1 MKNLKSVITFKGEGI
16 PLSEIAITELG
27 EFCDLFGSELIKHA
41 HKAIDENKPK
51 WNYIL
56 AILKSWKKQK

>member
-41 HKAIDENKPK
+41 AQS
-51 WNYIL
+51 Y
-56 AILKSWKKQK
+56 

>member
-27 EFCDLFGSELIKHA
+27 EFCDLFGSELIKHLCSQS
-41 HKAIDENKPK
+41 
-51 WNYIL
+51 Y
-56 AILKSWKKQK
+56 

>member
-41 HKAIDENKPK
+41 ATKLLMKISQNGIIFWPF
-51 WNYIL
+51 
-56 AILKSWKKQK
+56 